1 MFSRNHTAV
10 QAQPTQLFFELQVEV
25 ELVAEP
31 VEKVGRGAPSVVYAA
46 SFGGTTKNTKP
57 TDLWSSDVPS
67 CVSRARGLM
76 LHRGKLETSTS
87 AVVINRLV
95 IWAWRTS
102 GNRKGLTLDAAQSP
116 VVILCLG
123 ADVELTFFCPREPD
137 ARRTAHRHKA
147 KSSKKVVGTGYEID
161 GDYQDEK
168 HATRSVAK
176 KRATGQRGQHAEE
189 ALTTTLV
196 HGDLLV
202 MEGVVFE
209 YTLKKTGMSI
219 LLIGSQL

>member
-31 VEKVGRGAPSVVYAA
+31 VEKVGR
-46 SFGGTTKNTKP
+46 
-57 TDLWSSDVPS
+57 
-67 CVSRARGLM
+67 
-76 LHRGKLETSTS
+76 
-87 AVVINRLV
+87 VVINRLV

-176 KRATGQRGQHAEE
+176 KRATGRRGQHAEE